1 MKKILITTLLA
12 AATAAS
18 SFAQGEIGFQNASA
32 SAVTVVSS
40 GGTNKMFG
48 SAGTYDFGLYL
59 GSAGTTSIQGMQL
72 VDLVASPNAPL
83 ATSFNAGLFAAP
95 GGSIT
100 SPGNVANTIDFAA
113 GTQYAFFVAGWA
125 SSGGSNY
132 TALPST
138 VVQGLSALGF
148 ITAVSSP
155 TPIPNVFGTAA
166 GQIGGFEMIG
176 QTPEPATIAVG
187 GLGAAALLMF
197 RRRRK

>member
-18 SFAQGEIGFQNASA
+18 SFAQGDIGFQNASA

-100 SPGNVANTIDFAA
+100 SPGNVANTIDFLLGPSMRSSLLA
-113 GTQYAFFVAGWA
+113 GRLPVVRIIRRFPLLLYKA
-125 SSGGSNY
+125 S
-132 TALPST
+132 L
-138 VVQGLSALGF
+138 LW
-148 ITAVSSP
+148 VSSP
-155 TPIPNVFGTAA
+155 LSRHLRRF
-166 GQIGGFEMIG
+166 
-176 QTPEPATIAVG
+176 QTCS
-187 GLGAAALLMF
+187 ALLLAKLAGL
-197 RRRRK
+197 R